1 MNHCP
6 ITYSPCYDKT
16 YSEKGLKFLSPTLK
30 TLALL
35 DFTAEELRAEA
46 MQRATK
52 MSIQGVQ
59 PKLSAVLNIKK
70 GSFDIVDKRGRYI
83 LKPQHH
89 LFPELPQNEDLTMR
103 LAASIGIEV
112 PLHGLIYSKDGSLTY
127 FIKRFDRKGQKDK
140 VAVEDFAQ
148 LAGLGRD
155 TKYNFSM
162 EKLVKLI
169 DEYCTFP
176 AIEKARLFKIVIFS
190 YLIGNEDMHL
200 KNYSVILRN
209 GKVELSPAYDLLNS
223 SILLQGEFEEI
234 ALTLK
239 GKKSNLNYD
248 VLVNYFG
255 KERCGLTD
263 KIIEKMV
270 DTIQKALSSWF
281 ELIDISF
288 LSDEMKD
295 KYGILLQKRIDNLG
309 FNISN
314 NLF

>member
-1 MNHCP
+1 MNRCP
-6 ITYSPCYDKT
+6 ITYSPCDDRT

-59 PKLSAVLNIKK
+59 PKISAVLNIKK
-70 GSFDIVDKRGRYI
+70 GSFDLVDIRGRYI

-140 VAVEDFAQ
+140 IAIEDFAQ
-148 LAGLGRD
+148 LAGLNRD
-155 TKYNFSM
+155 TKYNYSM
-162 EKLVKLI
+162 ENLVKLI

-176 AIEKARLFKIVIFS
+176 AIERARLFKIVLFN

-200 KNYSVILRN
+200 KNYSIILRN
-209 GKVELSPAYDLLNS
+209 GKVELSPAYDLLNT
-223 SILLQGEFEEI
+223 SIILQGEIEEI
-234 ALTLK
+234 ALTMD

-255 KERCGLTD
+255 KKRCGLTD
-263 KIIEKMV
+263 RIIEKME

-281 ELIDISF
+281 ELIEISF
-288 LSDEMKD
+288 LSDKMKD
-295 KYGILLQKRIDNLG
+295 KYRSFLLIRIDNLG
-309 FNISN
+309 FIISD
-314 NLF
+314 

>member
-1 MNHCP
+1 MNRCP
-6 ITYSPCYDKT
+6 ITYSPCDDRT
-16 YSEKGLKFLSPTLK
+16 YSERGLKVLSHTLK
-30 TLALL
+30 TLELL

-46 MQRATK
+46 MQRATS

-70 GSFDIVDKRGRYI
+70 GSFDIVDIRGRYI

-103 LAASIGIEV
+103 LAALIGIEV

-140 VAVEDFAQ
+140 IAVEDFAQ
-148 LAGLGRD
+148 LAGLNRD
-155 TKYNFSM
+155 TKYNYSM

-176 AIEKARLFKIVIFS
+176 AIEKARLFKIVLFN

-200 KNYSVILRN
+200 KNYSIILRN
-209 GKVELSPAYDLLNS
+209 GKVELSPAYDLLNT
-223 SILLQGEFEEI
+223 SIVLKGEIEEI
-234 ALTLK
+234 ALTME

-248 VLVNYFG
+248 ILVNYFG
-255 KERCGLTD
+255 KKRCGLTD
-263 KIIEKMV
+263 RIIEKIE

-281 ELIDISF
+281 EMIEISF
-288 LSDEMKD
+288 LSDKMKD
-295 KYGILLQKRIDNLG
+295 KYRSFLLKRIDDLG
-309 FNISN
+309 FIISD
-314 NLF
+314 